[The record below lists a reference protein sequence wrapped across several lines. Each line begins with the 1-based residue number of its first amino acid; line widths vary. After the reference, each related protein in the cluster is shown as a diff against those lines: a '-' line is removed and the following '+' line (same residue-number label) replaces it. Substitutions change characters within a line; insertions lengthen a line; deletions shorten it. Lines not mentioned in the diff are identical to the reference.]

1 MEGRLNV
8 SVEPRATFTSARG
21 FSYIAYTLFTLVKIT
36 RQWKSTLSHQ
46 DRTALDQKNPFVLS
60 NSRIVILVNSFK
72 RLMGTENRLVL
83 DV

>member
-21 FSYIAYTLFTLVKIT
+21 FSYIASTLFTLAKIT